1 MKYDNKKF
9 NIIVII
15 AKIRIFT
22 NMESSMAIR
31 EAFGGGA
38 WRSEAGCGAGLGL
51 KGFVFWGTV
60 GWYGVRGISDDVFSG
75 FE

>member
-1 MKYDNKKF
+1 MEYDNKKF

-22 NMESSMAIR
+22 NLESSMPIR
-31 EAFGGGA
+31 EVVGSGA
-38 WRSEAGCGAGLGL
+38 GWRAGCGVGLGL
-51 KGFVFWGTV
+51 KGNVFGGTV
-60 GWYGVRGISDDVFSG
+60 GWYGWRGIPDDVFSG